1 MSRAIVVKDEIY
13 EKNTRFLAVYLETKN
28 SCLVLLSEAEDRLGT
43 LAVAVPSATKIIQPS
58 TSSILLGGR
67 NTVTV
72 RMLAE
77 RLASTTNKIALVSVF
92 LKTVSETEASHVLL
106 KLMKKVVGKSV
117 EKEKEGV
124 SA

>member
-28 SCLVLLSEAEDRLGT
+28 SCFVLLSEAEDRLGT
-43 LAVAVPSATKIIQPS
+43 LAAAVPPAAKIIQTS
-58 TSSILLGGR
+58 TSSILLGDR

-77 RLASTTNKIALVSVF
+77 RLASTSNKIALVSVF
-92 LKTVSETEASHVLL
+92 LKTVNETEASHVLL
-106 KLMKKVVGKSV
+106 KLMKSVVGKSV
-117 EKEKEGV
+117 EQENGGC
-124 SA
+124 